1 MPTPG
6 RQHGTVRS
14 GGRTARTAAA
24 VHEAVLAL
32 IAEGDSEGL
41 TMKEISARSGVH
53 EATLYRRWRDVETV
67 ILDAATTLVV
77 HDNPIR
83 DTGSLRG
90 DLHTWA
96 AYVAANLAQPAGF
109 ALFEAIIRAKL
120 MGVDDDD
127 DADAIRRRERAR
139 AYVEQ
144 RSAQLQE
151 AIDRAR
157 DRGEQAPTLS
167 TVLDG
172 VLAPLY
178 LRAVF
183 AYRRIDEDLEAL
195 IDSVLRGNL

>member
-1 MPTPG
+1 MSTPG
-6 RQHGTVRS
+6 PRYGTVRS

-32 IAEGDSEGL
+32 IAEGDREGL
-41 TMKEISARSGVH
+41 TMKEIAARSGVH
-53 EATLYRRWRDVETV
+53 EATLYRRWRDVDTV
-67 ILDAATTLVV
+67 ILDAATTRVI
-77 HDNPIR
+77 HDNPIQ

-90 DLHTWA
+90 DLRAWA
-96 AYVAANLAQPAGF
+96 AYVATELAQPTGF

-120 MGVDDDD
+120 MSAEGDD
-127 DADAIRRRERAR
+127 DADAIRRRERAK

-157 DRGEQAPTLS
+157 HRGEQPPSLT

-178 LRAVF
+178 LRAAF
-183 AYRRIDEDLEAL
+183 GYRRTNEDVESL
-195 IDSVLRGNL
+195 IDSVLHGNR

>member
-1 MPTPG
+1 
-6 RQHGTVRS
+6 
-14 GGRTARTAAA
+14 

-32 IAEGDSEGL
+32 IAEGGSEGL

-53 EATLYRRWRDVETV
+53 EATLYRRWRDVDTV
-67 ILDAATTLVV
+67 ILDAATTRVV
-77 HDNPIR
+77 HDNPIQ

-90 DLHTWA
+90 DLHAWA
-96 AYVAANLAQPAGF
+96 AYVAAELAQPGGF

-127 DADAIRRRERAR
+127 DAIRRRERAK
-139 AYVEQ
+139 AYLEQ

-157 DRGEQAPTLS
+157 DRGEQAPNLS

-178 LRAVF
+178 LRAAF
-183 AYRRIDEDLEAL
+183 GYRRTDEDVETL
-195 IDSVLRGNL
+195 IDSVLRGPL